1 MYKTTT
7 TVSTNTT
14 DANFPLQRDG
24 FDAAKTNY
32 RCTLDIDSL
41 TATDEITS
49 ITIDGTAVAIPAGTD
64 ISVEGAVQQVIV
76 TAGESLNYIQSDVR
90 VKWTAAAGSDPS
102 NFLLVIGGE
111 ANVTSVTIGGTPRT
125 LTVETLPAQ

>member
-24 FDAAKTNY
+24 FDGAKTNY

-41 TATDEITS
+41 SGTAEITS
-49 ITIDGTAVAIPAGTD
+49 ITIDGTVVPFLRVPTSKTRAAC
-64 ISVEGAVQQVIV
+64 SR
-76 TAGESLNYIQSDVR
+76 SL
-90 VKWTAAAGSDPS
+90 
-102 NFLLVIGGE
+102 
-111 ANVTSVTIGGTPRT
+111 
-125 LTVETLPAQ
+125 